1 METRETAY
9 LRHQQRRFMR
19 PDAAR
24 YLRPDA
30 QRFVQRGSACDEV
43 YPALARKYAG
53 QPRLPK
59 GGEGGGQF
67 TFGTMAG
74 SDESG
79 SGPAQVIIDTPS
91 EIVGGPE
98 GGGSGGGEYGTPSG
112 RPRVYIWTP
121 SDPGEGDGGGDGD
134 GASRFSLTGDLGTPS
149 DGPPEVPEN
158 RPRKSSQ
165 RTALLRS
172 IASFLGKNSGFV
184 ADIFLGVLE
193 NIEWLQTYQDMID
206 AARDPPKSL
215 GELQK
220 NVGKGRPGYD
230 DHHIIEQTAAER
242 WGLPRSTIDD
252 RSNLVSI
259 PRLKHYQ
266 ITGWFMRPNKDYG
279 GLSPREYLRDK
290 GPEEARRAGLTA
302 LILYEVLKP

>member
-1 METRETAY
+1 MDARENAY

-24 YLRPDA
+24 YLRPDM
-30 QRFVQRGSACDEV
+30 QRFVRPGCGLPAIH
-43 YPALARKYAG
+43 PALARKYIG
-53 QPRLPK
+53 QPRIP
-59 GGEGGGQF
+59 EGAEGAGQF

-74 SDESG
+74 SDEAG
-79 SGPAQVIIDTPS
+79 PGPAQVIIDTPS

-98 GGGSGGGEYGTPSG
+98 EGGGGGGADGTPAG
-112 RPRVYIWTP
+112 PPRVIIWKP
-121 SDPGEGDGGGDGD
+121 SDPREGDGDGD
-134 GASRFSLTGDLGTPS
+134 GASSFLLTGDLGTPNE
-149 DGPPEVPEN
+149 GPPEVPEN
-158 RPRKSSQ
+158 RPRRSSQ
-165 RTALLRS
+165 RTAVLRS
-172 IASFLGKNSGFV
+172 IASFLGRNSGFV
-184 ADIFLGVLE
+184 ADVFLGVLE

-230 DHHIIEQTAAER
+230 DHHIIEQTAAEK

-266 ITGWFMRPNKDYG
+266 ITGWFMRSNPSFG

-290 GPEEARRAGLTA
+290 SPEEARRVGLSV